1 MKSSQVW
8 RLIQTNNNLFTFV
21 GYIKNNTILGKLM
34 DKILIVEDDVKT
46 ANLLGLYLKQAGY
59 RAETANDGYTGLDL
73 ARRIQPDLVVLD
85 LMLPNL
91 DGLDICR
98 LIRLE
103 SSVPIIILTAKSTED
118 DVLRGLELG
127 ADDYI
132 AKPFSPREVVAR
144 VKTVLRRVQENASGS
159 ASQKELQFGDLIIN
173 LTRHEVAI
181 EGDVVHL
188 TPKEFKL
195 LETLAKEPGRA
206 FSRLELVER
215 AFGYDYEGLER
226 TVDAHVMNLRKKI
239 EHDHTNPNYVE
250 TVYGVGY
257 RFMERRH

>member
-1 MKSSQVW
+1 
-8 RLIQTNNNLFTFV
+8 
-21 GYIKNNTILGKLM
+21 M
-34 DKILIVEDDVKT
+34 DKILVVEDDIKT
-46 ANLLGLYLKQAGY
+46 ANLIRLYLRQSGY
-59 RAETANDGYTGLDL
+59 KVEVANDGYTGLDL
-73 ARRIQPDLVVLD
+73 SRSMQPDLIILD

-98 LIRLE
+98 LLRLE
-103 SSVPIIILTAKSTED
+103 SSVPIIILTAKATEE

-144 VKTVLRRVQENASGS
+144 VKTVLRRVQEHNLNNG
-159 ASQKELQFGDLIIN
+159 QKELEFGDLIIN

-181 EGDVVHL
+181 EGEVIHL
-188 TPKEFKL
+188 TPKEFRL

-239 EHDHTNPNYVE
+239 EKDHTNPHYVE

-257 RFMERRH
+257 RFLERRM

>member
-1 MKSSQVW
+1 MD
-8 RLIQTNNNLFTFV
+8 N
-21 GYIKNNTILGKLM
+21 ILV
-34 DKILIVEDDVKT
+34 IEDDLKT
-46 ANLLGLYLKQAGY
+46 ANLLALYLRQAGY
-59 RAETANDGYTGLDL
+59 KVETANDGYTGLDM
-73 ARRIQPDLVVLD
+73 ARRLQPDLIVLD

-91 DGLDICR
+91 DGLDVCR
-98 LIRLE
+98 LVRME
-103 SSVPIIILTAKSTED
+103 NNVPIIILTAKSTEG
-118 DVLRGLELG
+118 DVLHGLELG

-144 VKTVLRRVQENASGS
+144 VKTVLRRVQDHITTNG
-159 ASQKELQFGDLIIN
+159 QKELQFGDLAIN
-173 LTRHEVAI
+173 LTRHEVSI
-181 EGDVVHL
+181 KDEVVHL

-195 LETLAKEPGRA
+195 LETLAKDPGRA
-206 FSRLELVER
+206 FTRLELVER

-257 RFMERRH
+257 RFMERRA

>member
-1 MKSSQVW
+1 
-8 RLIQTNNNLFTFV
+8 
-21 GYIKNNTILGKLM
+21 M
-34 DKILIVEDDVKT
+34 DKILIVEDDIKT
-46 ANLLGLYLKQAGY
+46 ANLLQLYLRQAGY
-59 RAETANDGYTGLDL
+59 KADTANDGYTGLDM
-73 ARRIQPDLVVLD
+73 ARKLQPDLVILD
-85 LMLPNL
+85 LMLPHL

-98 LIRLE
+98 LIRME
-103 SSVPIIILTAKSTED
+103 SDVPIIILTAKSTED
-118 DVLRGLELG
+118 DVLRGLDLG

-132 AKPFSPREVVAR
+132 SKPFSPREVIAR
-144 VKTVLRRVQENASGS
+144 VRTVLRRVQDHDSGS
-159 ASQKELQFGDLIIN
+159 GQRELTFGALVIN
-173 LTRHEVAI
+173 LTRHEVVI
-181 EGDVVHL
+181 GGKVVHL

-239 EHDHTNPNYVE
+239 EKDHTNPIYVE

-257 RFMERRH
+257 RFMEKQS

>member
-1 MKSSQVW
+1 MEKV
-8 RLIQTNNNLFTFV
+8 LI
-21 GYIKNNTILGKLM
+21 I
-34 DKILIVEDDVKT
+34 EDDVKT
-46 ANLLGLYLKQAGY
+46 ANLIQLYLRQSGY
-59 RAETANDGYTGLDL
+59 KVALAHDGYTGLDM
-73 ARRIQPDLVVLD
+73 ARTQQPDLVVVD

-98 LIRLE
+98 AIRAE
-103 SSVPIIILTAKSTED
+103 RATPIIILTAKSTEE

-132 AKPFSPREVVAR
+132 TKPFSPREVVAR
-144 VKTVLRRVQENASGS
+144 VRTVLRRVNDGTGGA
-159 ASQKELQFGDLIIN
+159 QKELVFDHLTIN
-173 LTRHEVAI
+173 LTRHEVSVHGEI
-181 EGDVVHL
+181 VHL

-195 LETLAKEPGRA
+195 LETLAREPGRV

-239 EHDHTNPNYVE
+239 ERDYINPAYVQ

-257 RFMERRH
+257 KFLEKRG

>member
-1 MKSSQVW
+1 
-8 RLIQTNNNLFTFV
+8 
-21 GYIKNNTILGKLM
+21 M
-34 DKILIVEDDVKT
+34 DKILIVEDDLKT
-46 ANLLGLYLKQAGY
+46 SNLLKLYLRQAGY
-59 RAETANDGYTGLDL
+59 KAEIANDGYTGLEM
-73 ARRIQPDLVVLD
+73 ARRMQPDLIVLD

-98 LIRLE
+98 LLRME
-103 SSVPIIILTAKSTED
+103 TNVPIIILTAKSTED

-127 ADDYI
+127 ADDYM

-144 VKTVLRRVQENASGS
+144 VRTVLRRVQENGNLGP
-159 ASQKELQFGDLIIN
+159 QKELMFGELIIN

-181 EGDVVHL
+181 KGDVVHL

-239 EHDHTNPNYVE
+239 ERDHTNPNYVE

-257 RFMERRH
+257 RFMERRD

>member
-1 MKSSQVW
+1 
-8 RLIQTNNNLFTFV
+8 
-21 GYIKNNTILGKLM
+21 M
-34 DKILIVEDDVKT
+34 DKILIVEDDLKT
-46 ANLLGLYLKQAGY
+46 SNLLKLYLRQAGY
-59 RAETANDGYTGLDL
+59 KAEIANDGYTGLDM
-73 ARRIQPDLVVLD
+73 ARRMQPDLIVLD

-98 LIRLE
+98 LLRME
-103 SSVPIIILTAKSTED
+103 TNVPIIILTAKSTED

-144 VKTVLRRVQENASGS
+144 VKTVLRRVQESSMTGP
-159 ASQKELQFGDLIIN
+159 QKELTFGELVIN

-181 EGDVVHL
+181 KGEVVHL

-239 EHDHTNPNYVE
+239 ERDHTNPNYVE

-257 RFMERRH
+257 RFMERRD

>member
-1 MKSSQVW
+1 
-8 RLIQTNNNLFTFV
+8 
-21 GYIKNNTILGKLM
+21 M
-34 DKILIVEDDVKT
+34 DKILIVEDDLKT
-46 ANLLGLYLKQAGY
+46 SNLLKLYLRQAGY
-59 RAETANDGYTGLDL
+59 KAEIANDGYTGLDM
-73 ARRIQPDLVVLD
+73 ARRMQPDLIVLD

-98 LIRLE
+98 LLRME
-103 SSVPIIILTAKSTED
+103 TNVPIIILTAKSTED

-144 VKTVLRRVQENASGS
+144 VKTVLRRVQESSMTGP
-159 ASQKELQFGDLIIN
+159 QKELTFGELIIN

-181 EGDVVHL
+181 KGEVVHL

-239 EHDHTNPNYVE
+239 ERDHTNPNYVE

-257 RFMERRH
+257 RFMERRD

>member
-1 MKSSQVW
+1 
-8 RLIQTNNNLFTFV
+8 
-21 GYIKNNTILGKLM
+21 M
-34 DKILIVEDDVKT
+34 DKILIVEDDIKT
-46 ANLLGLYLKQAGY
+46 ANLLRLYLRQAGY
-59 RAETANDGYTGLDL
+59 KAEAANDGYTGLDM
-73 ARRIQPDLVVLD
+73 ARRIQPDLIVLD

-144 VKTVLRRVQENASGS
+144 VRTVLRRVQDS
-159 ASQKELQFGDLIIN
+159 AGNNGQKELHFGELAIN

-181 EGDVVHL
+181 KSEVVHL
-188 TPKEFKL
+188 TPKEFRL
-195 LETLAKEPGRA
+195 LETLAREPGRA
-206 FSRLELVER
+206 FTRLELVER

-226 TVDAHVMNLRKKI
+226 TVDAHIMNLRKKI
-239 EHDHTNPNYVE
+239 EIDHTNPNYVE

-257 RFMERRH
+257 RFTERRH

>member
-1 MKSSQVW
+1 
-8 RLIQTNNNLFTFV
+8 
-21 GYIKNNTILGKLM
+21 M
-34 DKILIVEDDVKT
+34 DKILIVEDDPKT
-46 ANLLGLYLKQAGY
+46 ANLLRLYLRQAGY
-59 RAETANDGYTGLDL
+59 DAEVATDGYTGLDM

-85 LMLPNL
+85 LMLPHL

-144 VKTVLRRVQENASGS
+144 VKTVLRRVQDATGANG
-159 ASQKELQFGDLIIN
+159 QKELQFGDLAIN

-181 EGDVVHL
+181 SGDVVHL

-206 FSRLELVER
+206 FTRLELVER
-215 AFGYDYEGLER
+215 AFGYDYADSSHGHQPC
-226 TVDAHVMNLRKKI
+226 VPDLRN
-239 EHDHTNPNYVE
+239 HNQ
-250 TVYGVGY
+250 
-257 RFMERRH
+257 M

>member
-1 MKSSQVW
+1 
-8 RLIQTNNNLFTFV
+8 
-21 GYIKNNTILGKLM
+21 M
-34 DKILIVEDDVKT
+34 DKILVVEDDIKT
-46 ANLLGLYLKQAGY
+46 ANLIRLYLRQAGY
-59 RAETANDGYTGLDL
+59 KVEAANDGYTGLDL
-73 ARRIQPDLVVLD
+73 SRSMQPDLIILD

-98 LIRLE
+98 LLRLE
-103 SSVPIIILTAKSTED
+103 TNVPIIILTAKATEE

-144 VKTVLRRVQENASGS
+144 VKTVLRRVQEHNLSNG
-159 ASQKELQFGDLIIN
+159 QKELEFGDLIIN

-181 EGDVVHL
+181 EGEVIHL
-188 TPKEFKL
+188 TPKEFRL

-239 EHDHTNPNYVE
+239 EKDHTNPHYVE

-257 RFMERRH
+257 RFLERRM

>member
-1 MKSSQVW
+1 
-8 RLIQTNNNLFTFV
+8 
-21 GYIKNNTILGKLM
+21 M
-34 DKILIVEDDVKT
+34 DKILIVEDDIKT
-46 ANLLGLYLKQAGY
+46 ANLLRLYLRQAGY
-59 RAETANDGYTGLDL
+59 DAEATNDGYTGLDM
-73 ARRIQPDLVVLD
+73 ARRIQPDLVILD

-91 DGLDICR
+91 GGLDICR

-144 VKTVLRRVQENASGS
+144 VKTVLRRVHETTSSNTT
-159 ASQKELQFGDLIIN
+159 QKELQFGDLIIN

-181 EGDVVHL
+181 EETVIHL

-195 LETLAKEPGRA
+195 LETLAREPGRA

-239 EHDHTNPNYVE
+239 EQDHTNPNYVE

-257 RFMERRH
+257 RFMERR

>member
-1 MKSSQVW
+1 M
-8 RLIQTNNNLFTFV
+8 
-21 GYIKNNTILGKLM
+21 
-34 DKILIVEDDVKT
+34 
-46 ANLLGLYLKQAGY
+46 
-59 RAETANDGYTGLDL
+59 
-73 ARRIQPDLVVLD
+73 QPDLIILD

-98 LIRLE
+98 LLRLE
-103 SSVPIIILTAKSTED
+103 TNVPIIILTAKATEE

-144 VKTVLRRVQENASGS
+144 VKTVLRRVQEHNLSNG
-159 ASQKELQFGDLIIN
+159 QKELEFGDLLIN

-181 EGDVVHL
+181 EGEVIHL
-188 TPKEFKL
+188 TPKEFRL

-239 EHDHTNPNYVE
+239 EKDHTNPHYVE

-257 RFMERRH
+257 RFLERRM

>member
-1 MKSSQVW
+1 M
-8 RLIQTNNNLFTFV
+8 N
-21 GYIKNNTILGKLM
+21 
-34 DKILIVEDDVKT
+34 KIIIIEDDVKT
-46 ANLLGLYLKQAGY
+46 ANLLQLYLRQAEY
-59 RAETANDGYTGLDL
+59 TVEVAHDGYTGLDL
-73 ARRIQPDLVVLD
+73 ARRMQPDLIVLD

-91 DGLDICR
+91 DGLDVCR
-98 LIRLE
+98 LLRLE

-118 DVLRGLELG
+118 DVLRGLDLG

-144 VKTVLRRVQENASGS
+144 VKTVLRRVQERSSTGF
-159 ASQKELQFGDLIIN
+159 QKELNFGRLTIN
-173 LTRHEVAI
+173 LTRHEVSI
-181 EGDVVHL
+181 EEEIVHL
-188 TPKEFKL
+188 TPKEFRL
-195 LETLAKEPGRA
+195 LETMAKEPGRA

-239 EHDHTNPNYVE
+239 ENDHTNPAFVE

-257 RFMERRH
+257 RFTQKARP

>member
-1 MKSSQVW
+1 
-8 RLIQTNNNLFTFV
+8 
-21 GYIKNNTILGKLM
+21 M
-34 DKILIVEDDVKT
+34 DKILIVEDDLKT
-46 ANLLGLYLKQAGY
+46 SNLLKLYLRQAGY
-59 RAETANDGYTGLDL
+59 KAEIANDGYTGLDM
-73 ARRIQPDLVVLD
+73 ARRMQPDLIVLD

-98 LIRLE
+98 LLRME
-103 SSVPIIILTAKSTED
+103 TNVPIIILTAKSTED

-144 VKTVLRRVQENASGS
+144 VKTVLRRVQESSMTGP
-159 ASQKELQFGDLIIN
+159 QKELTFGELIIN

-181 EGDVVHL
+181 KGDVVHL

-239 EHDHTNPNYVE
+239 ERDHTNPNYVE

-257 RFMERRH
+257 RFMERRD

>member
-1 MKSSQVW
+1 
-8 RLIQTNNNLFTFV
+8 
-21 GYIKNNTILGKLM
+21 M
-34 DKILIVEDDVKT
+34 DKILIIEDDVKT
-46 ANLLGLYLKQAGY
+46 ANLLRLYLRQAGY
-59 RAETANDGYTGLDL
+59 EVDIANEGYTGLDM
-73 ARRIQPDLVVLD
+73 ARTTHPELVVLD

-91 DGLDICR
+91 NGIDICR
-98 LIRLE
+98 LLR
-103 SSVPIIILTAKSTED
+103 SDHNMPIIILTAKSTEN
-118 DVLRGLELG
+118 DVLRGLNLG

-132 AKPFSPREVVAR
+132 TKPFSPREVVAR
-144 VKTVLRRVQENASGS
+144 VKTVLRRVHEHSPHNNRE
-159 ASQKELQFGDLIIN
+159 ELDFGELVIN
-173 LTRHEVAI
+173 LKRHEVRV
-181 EGDVVHL
+181 EDTVVHL

-239 EHDHTNPNYVE
+239 EADHANPVYVE

-257 RFMERRH
+257 RFMEKRQ

>member
-1 MKSSQVW
+1 
-8 RLIQTNNNLFTFV
+8 
-21 GYIKNNTILGKLM
+21 M
-34 DKILIVEDDVKT
+34 DKILIVEDDPKT
-46 ANLLGLYLKQAGY
+46 ANLLRLYLRQAGY
-59 RAETANDGYTGLDL
+59 DAEVATDGYTGLDM

-85 LMLPNL
+85 LMLPHL

-144 VKTVLRRVQENASGS
+144 VKTVLRRVQDATGANG
-159 ASQKELQFGDLIIN
+159 QKELQFGDLAIN

-181 EGDVVHL
+181 SGDVVHL

-206 FSRLELVER
+206 FTRLELVER

-239 EHDHTNPNYVE
+239 ERDHTNPNYVE

-257 RFMERRH
+257 RFMERTH

>member
-1 MKSSQVW
+1 
-8 RLIQTNNNLFTFV
+8 
-21 GYIKNNTILGKLM
+21 M

-46 ANLLGLYLKQAGY
+46 ANLLRLYLRQAGY
-59 RAETANDGYTGLDL
+59 KAETANDGYTGLDM

-144 VKTVLRRVQENASGS
+144 VKTVLRRVQENTLSNNT
-159 ASQKELQFGDLIIN
+159 QKELQFGDLVIN

-181 EGDVVHL
+181 EETVVHL

>member
-1 MKSSQVW
+1 MGHSP
-8 RLIQTNNNLFTFV
+8 
-21 GYIKNNTILGKLM
+21 M
-34 DKILIVEDDVKT
+34 DKILIIEDDIKT
-46 ANLLGLYLKQAGY
+46 SNLIKLYLRQAGY
-59 RAETANDGYTGLDL
+59 KAEIANDGYTGLDL
-73 ARRIQPDLVVLD
+73 ARRMQPDLIVLD
-85 LMLPNL
+85 LMLPSL

-98 LIRLE
+98 LIRME

-144 VKTVLRRVQENASGS
+144 VKTVLRRVQENTTGGI
-159 ASQKELQFGDLIIN
+159 QKELTFGDLIIN

-181 EGDVVHL
+181 QGTVVHL

-239 EHDHTNPNYVE
+239 ERDHTNPNYVE

-257 RFMERRH
+257 RFMERRS

>member
-1 MKSSQVW
+1 MD
-8 RLIQTNNNLFTFV
+8 N
-21 GYIKNNTILGKLM
+21 ILV
-34 DKILIVEDDVKT
+34 IEDDLKT
-46 ANLLGLYLKQAGY
+46 ANLLALYLRQAGY
-59 RAETANDGYTGLDL
+59 KVETANDGYTGLDM
-73 ARRIQPDLVVLD
+73 ARRLQPDLIVLD

-91 DGLDICR
+91 DGLDVCR
-98 LIRLE
+98 LVRME
-103 SSVPIIILTAKSTED
+103 NNVPIIILTAKSTEG
-118 DVLRGLELG
+118 DVLHGLELG

-144 VKTVLRRVQENASGS
+144 VKTVLRRVQDHITTNG
-159 ASQKELQFGDLIIN
+159 QKELQFGDLAIN
-173 LTRHEVAI
+173 LTRHEVSI
-181 EGDVVHL
+181 KDEVVHL

-195 LETLAKEPGRA
+195 LETLAKDPGRA
-206 FSRLELVER
+206 FTRLELVER

-257 RFMERRH
+257 RFMERHA

>member
-1 MKSSQVW
+1 
-8 RLIQTNNNLFTFV
+8 
-21 GYIKNNTILGKLM
+21 M

-46 ANLLGLYLKQAGY
+46 ANLLRVYLKQAGY
-59 RAETANDGYTGLDL
+59 KAETANDGYTGLDL
-73 ARRIQPDLVVLD
+73 ARRMQPDLVVLD

-144 VKTVLRRVQENASGS
+144 VKTVLRRVQDGAGTNG
-159 ASQKELQFGDLIIN
+159 QKELQFGDLAIN

-181 EGDVVHL
+181 EGAVVHL

-206 FSRLELVER
+206 FTRLELVER

-257 RFMERRH
+257 RFMERRI

>member
-1 MKSSQVW
+1 
-8 RLIQTNNNLFTFV
+8 
-21 GYIKNNTILGKLM
+21 M
-34 DKILIVEDDVKT
+34 DKVLIVEDDIKT
-46 ANLLGLYLKQAGY
+46 ANLLRLYLRQAGY
-59 RAETANDGYTGLDL
+59 KAETANDGYTGLDM

-144 VKTVLRRVQENASGS
+144 VKTVLRRVQENSTS
-159 ASQKELQFGDLIIN
+159 NSVQKELQFGDLVIN

-181 EGDVVHL
+181 EDEVVHL